1 MANGI
6 GEETV
11 LAAGA
16 AAYAAFS
23 DDYRADPAL
32 RARAEADPRGVL
44 AERGLEIPPAADA
57 RIVAN
62 TGEVFHLVLPP
73 DPNTALEENVLGAV
87 SGGAATAG
95 SAGTVSTLSTIP
107 SCAGSAS
114 TIGTAGSA
122 GQA

>member
-1 MANGI
+1 MNGSR
-6 GEETV
+6 ERSD
-11 LAAGA
+11 LAGGA
-16 AAYAAFS
+16 AAFAAFG
-23 DDYRADPAL
+23 DAWRADPAL

-44 AERGLEIPPAADA
+44 AERGVDIPAAADA

-73 DPNTALEENVLGAV
+73 DPNAALEENALGAV
-87 SGGAATAG
+87 SGGAATASSG
-95 SAGTVSTLSTIP
+95 GTVSTLSSIP